1 MRSSRLAI
9 FFSLDH
15 YKVLYDGLHFPNWFF
30 RGFCIQHFGQVWH
43 LQLHGKPTLR
53 AYIQIIFNYRL
64 SSVRECQGTNGR
76 FRLCVKVHARSILLW
91 THTPPSKHFRLS
103 TASKAH
109 WWQVHPLH
117 LQWHVAL
124 QHLPGPQLYLDWVTS
139 HVLQVLNFWYHIF
152 VTFVWSLW
160 ASVSEWNIVEQLVTF
175 LEHSMKVQA
184 SCPTILGLLLG
195 VRHLLLG
202 VHQASSLTYPVAA
215 YAGLCIIFIL
225 LLRIFQ
231 SFHILQS
238 ERVQSNSL
246 CNLCKPCRL
255 QSSGRTGTKTS
266 CDNRSATALPS
277 RLVLVPFLLH
287 FCFLLL
293 THECKRDRGTK
304 ISLACSWMNT
314 RHDSSTPTKSINSI
328 KYKSYLHTMISFKAM
343 SSSLFISG
351 FPLRVQRI
359 QYLGKAHA
367 AIGWERVQ
375 SDSISA
381 PRWTLIP
388 IVLNC

>member
-1 MRSSRLAI
+1 MPGNQWQVP
-9 FFSLDH
+9 SLRQ
-15 YKVLYDGLHFPNWFF
+15 GPCALHSTLDPHTTLQTFPSF
-30 RGFCIQHFGQVWH
+30 H
-43 LQLHGKPTLR
+43 
-53 AYIQIIFNYRL
+53 
-64 SSVRECQGTNGR
+64 
-76 FRLCVKVHARSILLW
+76 CVKGTLMTGAPSSSSMACGFTTSSWTPALSGLGHITCSSSPQFLVSHFCNFCLVPLSICLW
-91 THTPPSKHFRLS
+91 
-103 TASKAH
+103 
-109 WWQVHPLH
+109 V
-117 LQWHVAL
+117 
-124 QHLPGPQLYLDWVTS
+124 
-139 HVLQVLNFWYHIF
+139 
-152 VTFVWSLW
+152 
-160 ASVSEWNIVEQLVTF
+160 
-175 LEHSMKVQA
+175 EHSRTV
-184 SCPTILGLLLG
+184 SDIFGTFHEGPGLMPYNL
-195 VRHLLLG
+195 RSPFRCSYLLLG

-266 CDNRSATALPS
+266 CDNRSATAPPS